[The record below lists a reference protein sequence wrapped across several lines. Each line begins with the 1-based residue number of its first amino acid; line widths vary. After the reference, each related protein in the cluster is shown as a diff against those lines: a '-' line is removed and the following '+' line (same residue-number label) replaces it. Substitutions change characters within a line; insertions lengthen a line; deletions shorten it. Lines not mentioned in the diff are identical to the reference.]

1 MIRSNQVLIELIVHR
16 DPETLKDVPELGI
29 EIVQLLEHVVLPLF
43 QFLQELSRLA
53 VGGLRGGSRRHGRIL
68 GRR

>member
-1 MIRSNQVLIELIVHR
+1 MIVALDCSRSMLVR
-16 DPETLKDVPELGI
+16 DLPPSRFVRARH
-29 EIVQLLEHVVLPLF
+29 EIVQLLEHIVLPLF

-53 VGGLRGGSRRHGRIL
+53 VGSLRGGSRRHGLIL